1 MAGDLSPGNPGHL
14 HLPSS
19 ADDDNPGHLD
29 WLYDSTAAELDIGPY
44 STTPA
49 QYGSDLRDYWRAR
62 CSKAAFFSPPTGS
75 FLFLNSNGSSA
86 WEVVQ
91 AGAGRDALW

>member
-49 QYGSDLRDYWRAR
+49 QYGSD
-62 CSKAAFFSPPTGS
+62 KAAFFSPPTDPASDDGIK
-75 FLFLNSNGSSA
+75 NSNGSSA
-86 WEVVQ
+86 WEVIQ